1 MYQKILLGLAVALAL
16 LAVAAGLATKL
27 GVDASDYYSS
37 LIVCDNSN
45 FDTAPINPGACIG
58 NVNEPTVD
66 VWLGNNIDGLVLL
79 SMIGAGGC
87 LVVVDLM
94 ITFAMRRQRR
104 IGLMIAGIIAE
115 FFLASAAYLAF
126 LNHFIGNF
134 LNLSPSL
141 DMFDLSGHLNI
152 SLWIVLSVLLTVI
165 YAFIGATTY
174 KCVQDRRMRAALLLS
189 GLLVLAVTLAAGQ
202 WCLPA

>member
-104 IGLMIAGIIAE
+104 IGLMIAGIIAG

-134 LNLSPSL
+134 LNPGLAFYTFKSMGSI
-141 DMFDLSGHLNI
+141 NI
-152 SLWIVLSVLLTVI
+152 GLWLVLSALLAVLYVSSGLI
-165 YAFIGATTY
+165 AY

-189 GLLVLAVTLAAGQ
+189 GLLVLAVTLTAGQ